1 MGKEGRWWLGGAAPI
16 RGAVG
21 NGGGQGGQVELQ
33 ERLVDESRASISRG
47 HEFISS

>member
-1 MGKEGRWWLGGAAPI
+1 MGKERRWWLGGAAPI

-21 NGGGQGGQVELQ
+21 NAGGRGEQVKFR
-33 ERLVDESRASISRG
+33 ERLADESICRG